1 MKLML
6 TSVLCLINEAT
17 IGVAGPA
24 MFLGVLANTMIK
36 VFLLLL
42 EIM

>member
-6 TSVLCLINEAT
+6 TSLLCLIIEAT
-17 IGVAGPA
+17 IGVASPA
-24 MFLGVLANTMIK
+24 MFLGVLANIMIK
-36 VFLLLL
+36 IFLLLL

>member
-1 MKLML
+1 ML
-6 TSVLCLINEAT
+6 TSLLCLINEAT
-17 IGVAGPA
+17 IGVASPA
-24 MFLGVLANTMIK
+24 MFLGVLGNVMIK